1 MAINLEIFVKQTLD
15 NYRAAMLALN
25 PKAVATPQQ
34 QIMITAICNGLVKV
48 LKQTWVVGSTPAPIS
63 LGLNGVGLVLQ
74 PGIME
79 ESAITMMQGLLGGP
93 GGVALQPAIQAIMS
107 SIATY
112 FATAVE
118 VMPVLEFGGQ
128 PLPPTNM
135 VAPLIQAGIMSELPS
150 AWQINMAKS
159 QHGMDY
165 IKSISAGIAAG
176 MAVGVPG
183 VVPPSTSPTVGLLS
197 AKFI

>member
-1 MAINLEIFVKQTLD
+1 
-15 NYRAAMLALN
+15 MLALN

-34 QIMITAICNGLVKV
+34 QIMITAICTGLVKT

-63 LGLNGVGLVLQ
+63 LGINGIGLVLE

-79 ESAITMMQGLLGGP
+79 ESALSMMQGLLGGP
-93 GGVALQPAIQAIMS
+93 GGIALQPAIQAIMT

-112 FATAVE
+112 FAVAVE

-135 VAPLIQAGIMSELPS
+135 VAPLIQAGIVAELPS
-150 AWQINMAKS
+150 DWKINMAKS